1 MKMGHFSKDSS
12 LITNLFVLFVL
23 YIIPNS
29 IALLTCLVAGVHPVS
44 ADPRL
49 YADRPE
55 GGASRRSRSTLPGE
69 KGGARPRRRH
79 ATGKAAKAESKTM
92 YLQKSLLGGILIFE
106 IGVCEPFFYTKLMRW
121 RPRGSS

>member
-1 MKMGHFSKDSS
+1 MLQEYTQYLQTLGFM
-12 LITNLFVLFVL
+12 LIDLK
-23 YIIPNS
+23 
-29 IALLTCLVAGVHPVS
+29 A
-44 ADPRL
+44 
-49 YADRPE
+49 
-55 GGASRRSRSTLPGE
+55 GASRRSRSTLPGE

-79 ATGKAAKAESKTM
+79 TTGKAAKAESKTM